1 MLTLSQRVSAA
12 LGSVFKGWWVL
23 GELIII
29 QILTASFTLQAFS
42 AYVTVMQSEFGWS
55 RTAFAAAFSIQQA
68 GSGII
73 GPFQGWLIQRFGA
86 KGIIR
91 IGLITFAG
99 GLMLLSTVNTLS
111 VFYLT
116 YVVIALG
123 ASFAGF
129 LSLNAVAVQ
138 WFEKYRSTAFAFMQ
152 MGISLGG
159 LLVPVI
165 AWSLETYGWR
175 ATAFATALLVLV
187 VGVPVTFLIGNR
199 PEDYGLRPDGRAAP
213 PAQVKAAQIRRD
225 FTTREALQ
233 TRAFWLISFGHAS
246 ALMVVFGVLSHVVVH
261 LTSGLEFSL
270 ALAARLV
277 ALMTFMS
284 VVGQFLG
291 GILGDR
297 VNKRYVAIGA
307 MFGHAAGLMLL
318 ANARSVSWVV
328 AFAIVHGLSWG
339 LRGPIMQAIRAD
351 YFGRTSFAQIL
362 GISNV
367 IVTSGTIIGP
377 LVAGLLAD
385 MLGDY
390 RIAFMLLAA
399 VAALGS
405 IFFILAVPPN
415 PKTTGSAPGN
425 IQAM

>member
-1 MLTLSQRVSAA
+1 MMTLSQRVSAA

-138 WFEKYRSTAFAFMQ
+138 WFERYRSTAFAFMQ
-152 MGISLGG
+152 MGISLAG
-159 LLVPVI
+159 LLVPVV
-165 AWSLETYGWR
+165 AWSLEAYGWR
-175 ATAFATALLVLV
+175 STAFATAIIVLV
-187 VGVPVTFLIGNR
+187 IGVPLTFLVSNR
-199 PEDYGLRPDGRAAP
+199 PEDDGLLPDGRPAERQAATQ
-213 PAQVKAAQIRRD
+213 ASRRD

-261 LTSGLEFSL
+261 LTSGLELSL
-270 ALAARLV
+270 PLAARLV

-284 VVGQFLG
+284 VLGQFLG

-377 LVAGLLAD
+377 LAAGLLAD

-405 IFFILAVPPN
+405 IFFILAVPPR

>member
-91 IGLITFAG
+91 IGIITFAC

-138 WFEKYRSTAFAFMQ
+138 WFERYRSTAFAFMQ
-152 MGISLGG
+152 MGISLAG
-159 LLVPVI
+159 LLVPVV
-165 AWSLETYGWR
+165 AWSLEAYGWR
-175 ATAFATALLVLV
+175 STAFATAIIVLV
-187 VGVPVTFLIGNR
+187 IGVPLTFLVSNR
-199 PEDYGLRPDGRAAP
+199 PEDDGLVPDGRPAERQAAT
-213 PAQVKAAQIRRD
+213 QVSRRD

-261 LTSGLEFSL
+261 LTAGLELSL
-270 ALAARLV
+270 PLAARLV
-277 ALMTFMS
+277 ALMTLMS

-307 MFGHAAGLMLL
+307 MFGHAAGLTLL
-318 ANARSVSWVV
+318 ANARSVSWVI

-362 GISNV
+362 GLSNV

-405 IFFILAVPPN
+405 IFFILAVPPR
-415 PKTTGSAPGN
+415 PKMTGSAPGN
-425 IQAM
+425 M

>member
-23 GELIII
+23 GELIVI

-91 IGLITFAG
+91 IGLITFAC

-159 LLVPVI
+159 LLVPVV

-187 VGVPVTFLIGNR
+187 IGVPVTFLIGNR
-199 PEDYGLRPDGRAAP
+199 PEDYGLVPDGRAAP
-213 PAQVKAAQIRRD
+213 PTRTKDAQFRRD

-307 MFGHAAGLMLL
+307 MFGHAAGLTLL
-318 ANARSVSWVV
+318 ANARSVSWVI

-390 RIAFMLLAA
+390 RIAFTLLAA

-405 IFFILAVPPN
+405 IFFILAVPPR
-415 PKTTGSAPGN
+415 PKITGNAPGN
-425 IQAM
+425 M